1 MKKERRI
8 FAPED
13 RLAILQEGQKE
24 GTTANAGL

>member
-13 RLAILQEGQKE
+13 RLAILQEAQRE